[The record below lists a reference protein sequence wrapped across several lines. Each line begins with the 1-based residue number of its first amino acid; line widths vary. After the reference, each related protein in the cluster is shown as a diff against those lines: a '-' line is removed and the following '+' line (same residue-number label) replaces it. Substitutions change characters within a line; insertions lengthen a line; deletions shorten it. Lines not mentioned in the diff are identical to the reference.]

1 MIKLS
6 KKADS
11 VGKKKPARKGGTLLI
26 RNFLFYVA
34 ISFMLIGCDDLF
46 RNPLII
52 DVVELDTIN
61 ANQWYEFEINAEAL
75 HSIQEVEIVFKGSDP
90 VSLVSK
96 LVGHDKNFEGGR
108 VIYTSTAFPE
118 HEVIFEVIGFTDNG
132 EEYNFEPSGEGNGVL
147 LHYDDETPLMG
158 KTIKIIRLKAN
169 LDHEDIKVTWISR
182 TGK

>member
-1 MIKLS
+1 MRNLIKKVIS
-6 KKADS
+6 VAKKTLKLISS
-11 VGKKKPARKGGTLLI
+11 VLLI
-26 RNFLFYVA
+26 RNFFFYIA
-34 ISFMLIGCDDLF
+34 ISFGLIGCDDLF
-46 RNPLII
+46 RNPLIVN
-52 DVVELDTIN
+52 VVELDTIN
-61 ANQWYEFEINAEAL
+61 ANQWYEFETDAEAL
-75 HSIQEVEIVFKGSDP
+75 HSIQEIEIVFKGSDP

-118 HEVIFEVIGFTDNG
+118 HEVIFEVIGFTDSG